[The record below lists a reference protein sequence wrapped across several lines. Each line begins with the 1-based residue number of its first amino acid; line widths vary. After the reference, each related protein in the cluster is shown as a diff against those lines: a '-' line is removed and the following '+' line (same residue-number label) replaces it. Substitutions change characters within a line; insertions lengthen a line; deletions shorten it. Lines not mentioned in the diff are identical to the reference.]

1 MNRIVR
7 DAGKALNKNIRLVT
21 VGEDTEVDKNIVEHI
36 SDPLM
41 HIIRNAADH
50 GIETVQERV
59 HKNKEETGTITLEA
73 KKSGGDVLIIVR
85 DDGRG
90 LDKNKILTESKE
102 ERFAEKTR
110 KQLDRPGNIFFYIP
124 SGFFHL

>member
-1 MNRIVR
+1 MLLW
-7 DAGKALNKNIRLVT
+7 G
-21 VGEDTEVDKNIVEHI
+21 GYEVDKNIVEHI

-50 GIETVQERV
+50 GIETVRERV

-90 LDKNKILTESKE
+90 LDKNKILQKAKKNGLLKKPESSL
-102 ERFAEKTR
+102 T
-110 KQLDRPGNIFFYIP
+110 DREIYSLYTFRV
-124 SGFFHL
+124 FHL